1 MNKEIKKQAREL
13 YSTKEYNLALTTIF
27 KLDSVE
33 TESFLIKES
42 AENQWFQNFEFCN
55 CIAKEDNLVKELLSF
70 SRIDELL
77 YKHFQCDWQDSH
89 PTNPKPFQLKIAEQ
103 SPELFVR
110 MLRVSQAFLKNSWYT
125 ELNIDQYSEY
135 IKIHHLVWKHLSD
148 QESKLWSEVLYQ
160 LDKCININDASSILA
175 SIVLIIEMEYSK
187 KPSNAQLQFLSQ
199 IYNTFISVLLARL
212 PKNHKF
218 NNAIKQDLKKIID
231 TQKVNPNVL
240 SLYKCIASWQ
250 GFINSHID
258 PYCYD
263 LKIEPDNENGIITY
277 NRSSKDYYKWEL
289 DGLRYEINRIDYLS
303 VAYEE
308 IGKNLN
314 HRFNHSTEI
323 PEFADYE
330 FNCQANYLS
339 LQHFLDDLKLSKF
352 PGGNNLDSQRFYQP
366 LIAASNYY
374 KMLYDFF
381 DQVYQKNKNWFAAYQ
396 QLKNDNPNLYEME
409 NFPFIHSSID
419 ELYKIH
425 DGQSKLEKDFKT
437 KITTLSSPYTYK
449 AKIGND
455 FDRFNIHYD
464 VFKKPF
470 LQLGKYVFTPTLF
483 FAKQDWFYSTTQNAL
498 ERLSNK
504 RNDKQ
509 RKETSVEMES
519 DLKLLFGDAGFDAEI
534 FYGHEFSNSEG
545 DIDIK
550 VTGGKDTILIQLKR
564 TKLRLNLKD
573 SYFEYLQTDNKAS
586 RQINNVEKHFSSPK
600 GKIYK
605 WIVTTSFENTYTT
618 INDCL
623 KVNYFD
629 LITILKSF
637 TYLKDFSIQDLVNRI
652 TSDSQISDVLQYKA
666 VLHPENLDL
675 ISFKQYSESGIFKN
689 LLPLRNQFEIYDA
702 VTLPLPMAEPQ
713 AYREAKFHTDKSSS
727 NYIGTYNKA
736 LNADRNGNYSKAKS
750 LFEICLNQYPN
761 DFDALSAQANVLANM
776 KLFDQAL
783 SYFEK
788 ALKIYPEDLFVCR
801 NYALALMEAG
811 KEVKAF
817 KIYTQIKK
825 EYPFVDIQF
834 LQPIKNLPP
843 EIIEKM
849 FSK

>member
-1 MNKEIKKQAREL
+1 MMNKEIKKQAREL
-13 YSTKEYNLALTTIF
+13 YSAKEYNLALATIF

-33 TESFLIKES
+33 TESFLIKGS
-42 AENQWFQNFEFCN
+42 AGNQWFQNFEFCN
-55 CIAKEDNLVKELLSF
+55 CIAKDDSLVKELLSF

-77 YKHFQCDWQDSH
+77 CKHFQCNWQDSH
-89 PTNPKPFQLKIAEQ
+89 ATNPKPFQLKIAEQ

-160 LDKCININDASSILA
+160 LDKCINTNDASSILA

-187 KPSNAQLQFLSQ
+187 NPSNTQLQILSQ
-199 IYNTFISVLLARL
+199 IYNTFITALLARL
-212 PKNHKF
+212 PKNYTF
-218 NNAIKQDLKKIID
+218 EDEPKQYFRNLIYS
-231 TQKVNPNVL
+231 QKVNPEIL
-240 SLYKCIASWQ
+240 SLFQSIANWQ
-250 GFINSHID
+250 AFINSHID
-258 PYCYD
+258 PYCFD
-263 LKIEPDNENGIITY
+263 LKIEPSNENGIITY
-277 NRSSKDYYKWEL
+277 NRTSKDYYKWEL
-289 DGLRYEINRIDYLS
+289 DGLRYEINRIDYLATANQTFIENYEKIANIQS
-303 VAYEE
+303 ENLQYEE
-308 IGKNLN
+308 V
-314 HRFNHSTEI
+314 
-323 PEFADYE
+323 
-330 FNCQANYLS
+330 CQMNYLAIGN
-339 LQHFLDDLKLSKF
+339 FLNDLKLSKF
-352 PGGNNLDSQRFYQP
+352 PGGNNLDSDRFYQP
-366 LIAASNYY
+366 IIAASNYY
-374 KMLYDFF
+374 KMLYGLF
-381 DQVYQKNKNWFAAYQ
+381 DQLYRKNKNWFEAYQ
-396 QLKNDNPNLYEME
+396 QLKINNPNLYEME

-449 AKIGND
+449 VKIGND

-470 LQLGKYVFTPTLF
+470 LQLGDHVFTPTLF
-483 FAKQDWFYSTTQNAL
+483 FSKQDWFYSTTQNAL
-498 ERLSNK
+498 ERLSDK
-504 RNDKQ
+504 RNNKQ

-519 DLKLLFGDAGFDAEI
+519 GLKLLFEKAGFKAEI

-550 VTGGKDTILIQLKR
+550 ATDGKDTILIQLKR

-573 SYFEYLQTDNKAS
+573 AYFEYIQTDRKAS

-605 WIVTTSFENTYTT
+605 WIVTTSFENAYTT
-618 INDCL
+618 INNCL

-637 TYLKDFSIQDLVNRI
+637 TYLKGFSIQDLVDRI

-675 ISFKQYSESGIFKN
+675 ISFKQYKESGLFEK
-689 LLPLRNQFEIYDA
+689 LRPFRNQYEIYNA
-702 VTLPLPMAEPQ
+702 VNLPLPIAEPK
-713 AYREAKFHTDKSSS
+713 AYRVAKFHTGESSS
-727 NYIGTYNKA
+727 NYIRTYNKA
-736 LNADRNGNYSKAKS
+736 LDADRNGNYSKAKS

-761 DFDALSAQANVLANM
+761 DFDALSAQANVFANM

-788 ALKIYPEDLFVCR
+788 ALKIYPDDLFVCR
-801 NYALALMEAG
+801 NYAVALMEAG
-811 KEVKAF
+811 EKEKAF
-817 KIYTQIKK
+817 SIYAQIKK
-825 EYPFVDIQF
+825 KYWFVDIQF
-834 LQPIKNLPP
+834 LNPIKNLPP

-849 FSK
+849 FF